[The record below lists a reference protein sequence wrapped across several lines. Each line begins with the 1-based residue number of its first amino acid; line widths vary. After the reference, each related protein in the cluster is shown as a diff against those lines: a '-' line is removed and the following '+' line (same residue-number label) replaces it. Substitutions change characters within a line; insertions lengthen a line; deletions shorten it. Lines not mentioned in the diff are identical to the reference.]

1 MKNRI
6 APPNEPLKEPLE
18 EPKVEAISL
27 TEGQLRDDLEAIRKL
42 RLWFEPHLRLMIQIL
57 HYP

>member
-27 TEGQLRDDLEAIRKL
+27 TEGQLRDDFEAIRKL
-42 RLWFEPHLRLMIQIL
+42 WF
-57 HYP
+57 